1 MQTIAEVTAKVL
13 SFPSKSRALLADI
26 LLDSLNDA
34 ELKNYD
40 EIWLNE
46 AKRRD
51 NDISKNQ
58 VACKTHTEV
67 MKHAREII
75 Q

>member
-1 MQTIAEVTAKVL
+1 MQTIAEVTAEVL

-40 EIWLNE
+40 EIW
-46 AKRRD
+46 
-51 NDISKNQ
+51 
-58 VACKTHTEV
+58 
-67 MKHAREII
+67 
-75 Q
+75 

>member
-1 MQTIAEVTAKVL
+1 MQTIAEVTAEVL
-13 SFPSKSRALLADI
+13 SFPSKSRALLADV

-51 NDISKNQ
+51 NDISENK

-67 MKHAREII
+67 MKHARQII